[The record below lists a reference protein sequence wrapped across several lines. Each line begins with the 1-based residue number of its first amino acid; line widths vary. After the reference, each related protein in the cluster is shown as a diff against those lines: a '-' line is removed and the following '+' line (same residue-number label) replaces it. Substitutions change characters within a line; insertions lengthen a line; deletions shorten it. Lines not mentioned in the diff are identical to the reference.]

1 MTLINLQTHTPSFTF
16 ISRMQCWLYMYS
28 IRGQIIMSH
37 YFHIKKKSIIISIVL
52 VKFLTIVRWMYKIPS
67 ERCHKNTNT
76 THQRVRDM
84 RFTAESSFASSRQRN
99 SLNLH
104 TQSLGDQWL
113 QSALASIFP
122 SLWVVCCVFKDIGF
136 YKINILNQR
145 FYLAKFARFYL
156 CSATFNSYINS
167 IRTSNHMISSAI
179 WNK

>member
-1 MTLINLQTHTPSFTF
+1 
-16 ISRMQCWLYMYS
+16 MQCRLYMYS

-113 QSALASIFP
+113 QFALASIFP
-122 SLWVVCCVFKDIGF
+122 LRWLICRVFTDRGF
-136 YKINILNQR
+136 YMINILNQR
-145 FYLAKFARFYL
+145 FYLTTFVRFYL
-156 CSATFNSYINS
+156 SSATFNTLNV
-167 IRTSNHMISSAI
+167 I
-179 WNK
+179 WNYATF

>member
-1 MTLINLQTHTPSFTF
+1 
-16 ISRMQCWLYMYS
+16 MQCWLYMYS

-113 QSALASIFP
+113 QFALASTFP
-122 SLWVVCCVFKDIGF
+122 SWVVCCVSTVCGF
-136 YKINILNQR
+136 YIINILNRR
-145 FYLAKFARFYL
+145 FYLATFVRFYL
-156 CSATFNSYINS
+156 ISATLNAYIQYNMELRYILILAKTRKTTLES
-167 IRTSNHMISSAI
+167 
-179 WNK
+179 